1 MLKKYNVLKQII
13 ITVKES
19 SHVIT
24 ASKSISLITK
34 PISALLYKSL
44 ENVNFENRSLILQ

>member
-1 MLKKYNVLKQII
+1 MLKEKYNVLKQII
-13 ITVKES
+13 IIVKES

-34 PISALLYKSL
+34 PISALLHQK
-44 ENVNFENRSLILQ
+44 I